1 MEKAYQE
8 LCESLLF
15 AGKQS
20 TPCGCRK
27 NCLPCWDKECKT
39 LCHSFLRKPVGNDS
53 KWSHF
58 FPAFAAWPEEAGRM
72 GKSRRDGKKHQGWE
86 EAPGVGRSTRGG
98 KKQEGWEEAGG
109 MRRSRRDGKKQEGWE
124 EAEGMGRSRRD
135 GKKQEGWEE
144 AGGMGRS
151 RRDGKK
157 HEGWEEAGGMGRS
170 RRGGKKQ
177 EGWEEAVNSIDF
189 LHSTHKVWRTINRL
203 TGRSFLCSVSANSIT
218 SQPLKNEAHK
228 ACLHGAFL
236 LESPQ
241 HLKEIASLTPKRQG
255 SLLLPS
261 TPRRQEYL
269 QD

>member
-1 MEKAYQE
+1 
-8 LCESLLF
+8 
-15 AGKQS
+15 
-20 TPCGCRK
+20 
-27 NCLPCWDKECKT
+27 
-39 LCHSFLRKPVGNDS
+39 
-53 KWSHF
+53 
-58 FPAFAAWPEEAGRM
+58 
-72 GKSRRDGKKHQGWE
+72 
-86 EAPGVGRSTRGG
+86 
-98 KKQEGWEEAGG
+98 
-109 MRRSRRDGKKQEGWE
+109 
-124 EAEGMGRSRRD
+124 
-135 GKKQEGWEE
+135 
-144 AGGMGRS
+144 
-151 RRDGKK
+151 
-157 HEGWEEAGGMGRS
+157 MGRS

-228 ACLHGAFL
+228 ARLHGAFL